1 MVLILLHWKRRQ
13 SVVRKLN
20 TVVSQLNAP
29 GVYLTFGV
37 VDPAFLTLLAEVFY
51 LAPSFPSHFTAIF
64 TIVVFLHRE
73 KTSAMIRLPSLS
85 SMLCCYYRNN

>member
-51 LAPSFPSHFTAIF
+51 LAPSFSWYFYGCPYHCC
-64 TIVVFLHRE
+64 FLPPRE
-73 KTSAMIRLPSLS
+73 KPLP
-85 SMLCCYYRNN
+85 